1 MNALYWIAYIL
12 FALTFYAASQQN
24 ALAVS
29 LVFFA
34 SIGVS
39 IMAVHADDLKKKR

>member
-12 FALTFYAASQQN
+12 FAMTFYSASQQN
-24 ALAVS
+24 ALAAS
-29 LVFFA
+29 LGFIA
-34 SIGVS
+34 SIVVA